1 MTKKYLFIIFVFLPK
16 ILWSQTYKTLELP
29 TVIRLAADSSV
40 LIRKA
45 LSEYRIACREYE
57 NYRAYQKPSLTLNM
71 TPGQYNQN
79 IIRRYISEED
89 RDVYRAQQT
98 LYSYG
103 QLSIKQNVGFTGGTL
118 FINSD
123 LGYYQT
129 FGENSYKQIT
139 TVPVSV
145 GYSQQL
151 IGYNAFKWDK
161 KIETE
166 KMRVARQKL
175 SYAMEANAMNVSML
189 YCESMQAQMQIELA
203 QEYKSIC
210 DTLYHQGCY
219 QGEIGRLSKN
229 DLLILKLEQTK
240 ASNRLSDA
248 KIQFQN
254 SIQNLYDYIGCTIS
268 DSIVFVIPTVP
279 SNIKISLQD
288 AIQLALQ
295 NSPLQGE
302 REMAVLIAHQEV
314 DKAKKQRYMEASLDV
329 TVGFNQVANYFRETY
344 KRPMRQEM
352 LSVGLIIPLVD
363 WGIKK
368 RHLANAK
375 EALENAELDETEC
388 RLRIT
393 REVSNLLQTFN
404 QNLKDLYMME
414 EAIDIANQLAQESL
428 RKFTLGRESIND
440 LLENNQRVNMAR
452 LDYIVKL
459 KECWIN
465 YYSIRLYTLCD

>member
-1 MTKKYLFIIFVFLPK
+1 MTKKYFFIILAFLPK
-16 ILWSQTYKTLELP
+16 ILWSQTYKILELP
-29 TVIRLAADSSV
+29 TAIQLAADSSIM
-40 LIRKA
+40 IRKA

-57 NYRAYQKPSLTLNM
+57 IYKAYQKPSLTLTM
-71 TPGQYNQN
+71 TPGQYNRN
-79 IIRRYISEED
+79 IIRRYVSEED
-89 RDVYRAQQT
+89 RDVYRAQQA

-139 TVPVSV
+139 TVPVSF

-151 IGYNAFKWDK
+151 IGYNAFKWDR
-161 KIETE
+161 KIEAE
-166 KMRVARQKL
+166 KIRVARQKL
-175 SYAMEANAMNVSML
+175 SYAMEANAINVSTL

-210 DTLYHQGCY
+210 DTLYNRGCY
-219 QGEIGRLSKN
+219 QGEIGRLSKS

-254 SIQNLYDYIGCTIS
+254 SLQNLYDYIGCTMS

-279 SNIKISLQD
+279 SDIKMSPQE

-302 REMAVLIAHQEV
+302 RKTAVLIAQQEV
-314 DKAKKQRYMEASLDV
+314 DKANKQRYMEATLDV
-329 TVGFNQVANYFRETY
+329 TIGFNQVANLFKEAY
-344 KRPMRQEM
+344 KKPMRQEM
-352 LSVGLIIPLVD
+352 LSVGLTISLVD
-363 WGIKK
+363 WGIRK
-368 RHLANAK
+368 RNLANAK
-375 EALENAELDETEC
+375 EALENAELDEAESI
-388 RLRIT
+388 LRIT

-404 QNLKDLYMME
+404 QNLKDLYMMQ
-414 EAIDIANQLAQESL
+414 EAIDVANQLAQESL
-428 RKFTLGRESIND
+428 RKFTLGRESIDD
-440 LLENNQRVNMAR
+440 LLENNQRVNTAR